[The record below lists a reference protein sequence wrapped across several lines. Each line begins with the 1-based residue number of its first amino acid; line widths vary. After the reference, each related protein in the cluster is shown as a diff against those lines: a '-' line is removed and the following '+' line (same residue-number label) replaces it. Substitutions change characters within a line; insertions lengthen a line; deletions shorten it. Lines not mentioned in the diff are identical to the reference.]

1 MKISYL
7 SPGSAKYTGLVQDM
21 MQFTMDHQ
29 LMDAATWQA
38 FVQVYRAD
46 SDDDDMG
53 WRCEYWGKMM
63 RGAVLTYQY
72 NGDEALYKVLD
83 TTMRDLLTTARK
95 DGRFSTYSDEKQ
107 LTGGWDVWG
116 RKYILSGSLY
126 FYRICKDETLK
137 NEILSAMM
145 HHADALIRMI
155 GKEED
160 GKRSIFRTSF
170 HWKGVNSCS
179 VLESM
184 LDLYLTTKEQR
195 YLDFAA
201 YLIET
206 GGCEDANL
214 IDLALEGKLMPYE
227 YPEQKAYETMSFF
240 EGVLLYGE
248 ITGEDRYVQAALRFM
263 EAVYESDITV
273 IGCSGC
279 THELFDHSGIRQ
291 IIPSDGIMQ
300 ETCVTVTWIRMLD
313 ILYRKTGDLKY
324 IDRMERSIFNALYG
338 AVNTHMQDQ
347 LSMEDR
353 VWMHALPFD
362 SYSPLFN
369 GPRGI
374 GIGGFKKFTFGGYYG
389 CCACI
394 ASAGIALAGLCGAM
408 KETNDDREQNLRI
421 HFYLPGTIRM
431 DDLVLECHLGP
442 AQAADAQVVWK
453 VLQAPAEPVS
463 ISIRIAEYMENAS
476 ITFPD
481 DENSS
486 SIIPLENTSGSILK
500 TMTRI
505 WHVGDEI
512 CLKADLSLKTQI
524 LGEGDERKI
533 CFLYGP
539 LVLCRDAAKD
549 FALGSDEPSDDPDT
563 LNDLSDRIEPVE
575 PLAPIM
581 LPAEASELIRLQLP
595 LTNGQSLL
603 LTDYQSCGKNW
614 LGLYNHITVW
624 HQL

>member
-1 MKISYL
+1 MMISYL
-7 SPGSAKYTGLVQDM
+7 SPGSAQYEGISKDM
-21 MQFTMDHQ
+21 LTFTMQHQ
-29 LMDAATWQA
+29 LMDAGTWQS

-46 SDDDDMG
+46 SDDEDMG

-63 RGAVLTYQY
+63 RGAVLTYQHT
-72 NGDEALYKVLD
+72 GDEALYKVLED
-83 TTMRDLLTTARK
+83 TMRDLLTTARP

-107 LTGGWDVWG
+107 LSGGWDVWG

-137 NEILSAMM
+137 QEILEAMM
-145 HHADALIRMI
+145 HHADTLIEKI
-155 GKEED
+155 GPEEE

-195 YLDFAA
+195 YLDFAT
-201 YLIET
+201 YLIQT
-206 GGCEDANL
+206 GGCEDADL
-214 IDLALEGKLMPYE
+214 IELALQNRLMPYE

-248 ITGEDRYVQAALRFM
+248 ITDEERYVQAALNFM

-279 THELFDHSGIRQ
+279 THELFDHSRVRQ
-291 IIPSDGIMQ
+291 IIPTDGIMQ

-313 ILYRKTGDLKY
+313 ILYRKTGDTKHL
-324 IDRMERSIFNALYG
+324 DRMERSIFNALYG

-347 LSMEDR
+347 LSMVDKE
-353 VWMHALPFD
+353 WMKALPFD

-374 GIGGFKKFTFGGYYG
+374 GIGGFKKFSFGGYYG

-394 ASAGIALAGLCGAM
+394 ASAGIALENLCAAM
-408 KETNDDREQNLRI
+408 QKDSDHLLI
-421 HFYLPGTIRM
+421 HFYLPGTIRFGG
-431 DDLVLECHLGP
+431 LLLQCNQLGP
-442 AQAADAQVVWK
+442 ARAADTQVVWK
-453 VLQAPAEPVS
+453 VLEAPDHPVS
-463 ISIRIAEYMENAS
+463 ISIRIAAYLENAILTTPDGQ
-476 ITFPD
+476 ITVARD
-481 DENSS
+481 SS
-486 SIIPLENTSGSILK
+486 SNSVMHTL
-500 TMTRI
+500 TRF
-505 WHVGDEI
+505 WHKGDEI
-512 CLKADLSLKTQI
+512 HLDADLNIRTEV
-524 LGEGDERKI
+524 LGEGTDKKI

-539 LVLCRDAAKD
+539 LVLCRDSAKD
-549 FALGSDEPSDDPDT
+549 FEMDAVDT
-563 LNDLSDRIEPVE
+563 NDLSGTISPAE
-575 PLAPIM
+575 PLVPNF
-581 LPAEASELIRLQLP
+581 LPTEGSELIRMQLP
-595 LTNGQSLL
+595 MQDGTMLL

-614 LGLYNHITVW
+614 LGAYNRITVW